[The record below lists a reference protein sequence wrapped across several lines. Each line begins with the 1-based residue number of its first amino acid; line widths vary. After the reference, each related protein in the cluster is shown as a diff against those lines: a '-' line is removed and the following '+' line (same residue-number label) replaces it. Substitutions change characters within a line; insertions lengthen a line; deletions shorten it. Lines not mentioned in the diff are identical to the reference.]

1 MQFKSKTIIIEC
13 MKCVIQRVKYARV
26 FIDEKQVGKIEK
38 GALLLLGIEKN
49 DGENDISKLL
59 RKILELRIFSNDKGQ
74 FDYSLLDIKGD
85 LMVVSQFTL
94 MANCAK
100 GRRPSFES
108 AAQPSVAKPL
118 VDQFIQAAK
127 KAPIGHVASGEFGAN
142 MQIELIND
150 GPVTISLN
158 SVDV

>member
-1 MQFKSKTIIIEC
+1 

-59 RKILELRIFSNDKGQ
+59 KKILELRIFSNDKGQ

-100 GRRPSFES
+100 GVAQTLNLQHSQALQNHWWINSFRPQRRP
-108 AAQPSVAKPL
+108 PS
-118 VDQFIQAAK
+118 
-127 KAPIGHVASGEFGAN
+127 N
-142 MQIELIND
+142 MWLRVSLEQICRL
-150 GPVTISLN
+150 S
-158 SVDV
+158 